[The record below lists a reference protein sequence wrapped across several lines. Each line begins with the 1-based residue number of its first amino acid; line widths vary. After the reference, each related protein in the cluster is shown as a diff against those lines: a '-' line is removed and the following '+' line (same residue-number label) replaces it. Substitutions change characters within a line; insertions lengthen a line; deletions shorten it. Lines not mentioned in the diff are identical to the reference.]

1 MKVRILPTALA
12 SSLLVGSFVL
22 LAGCESKGPAE
33 KAGES
38 IDRGVQNVKD
48 AVVPAGPAEKAGRAV
63 DRAVNP

>member
-1 MKVRILPTALA
+1 MKSRTVRAARIL
-12 SSLLVGSFVL
+12 SLVVGVIGL
-22 LAGCESKGPAE
+22 LPGCQTKGPAE
-33 KAGES
+33 QAGES